1 MLSLLRGAMRG
12 CVPTVGQLRHPSGEP
27 ATVQSWCFCLGNR
40 KWKKKD
46 DRRVNRGDVDPRDR
60 EVMPGD
66 SLELGVDPLEELGTL
81 ARRGGEAARHA
92 EHVAP

>member
-1 MLSLLRGAMRG
+1 MCANGGSTEAPFGRTRDGAI
-12 CVPTVGQLRHPSGEP
+12 V
-27 ATVQSWCFCLGNR
+27 CFCLGNR